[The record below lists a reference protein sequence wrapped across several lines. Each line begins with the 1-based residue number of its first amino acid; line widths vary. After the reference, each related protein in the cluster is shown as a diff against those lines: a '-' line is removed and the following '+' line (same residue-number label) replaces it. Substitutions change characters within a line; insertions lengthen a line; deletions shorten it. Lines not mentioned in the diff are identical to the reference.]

1 MTVGEFIESNP
12 NLYGSNNV
20 NLFYSSSVSASI
32 PQAPFTIKGISIQ
45 SNTADGIDIDS
56 ALKGVETFRFDFGGT
71 QLEAPVNG
79 RIKRAGYI
87 YFSLVNTVTNN
98 LPTDIDIVGNTIE
111 QNSEFVF
118 IPYVQT
124 NFNNNDY
131 NPLMNNSEGSK
142 TNVVAQVVDR
152 TTDAIVPTNF
162 DAIITNNAEPAEI
175 QNCSYSKRAVISSR
189 YLGSKTSAAGPVYSL
204 NKKEQTTF
212 VINNTVSGSAPATP
226 FKFFEGSQHSADA
239 DTTTIQQ
246 ISTSDREIIEVY
258 FDSIISGSHPNKTYP
273 AFPTVGNFLFQEVN
287 NQFQRLPGKK
297 VFSIDK
303 NQVYTTDDF
312 GQVTLVQ

>member
-1 MTVGEFIESNP
+1 MTVEEFIESNP
-12 NLYGSNNV
+12 NLYGNNNV

-32 PQAPFTIKGISIQ
+32 PQAPFTIKGISVQ
-45 SNTADGIDIDS
+45 SNSGNGIDIDS
-56 ALKGVETFRFDFGGT
+56 ALKGVETFRFDFSGT

-87 YFSLVNTVTNN
+87 YFSLLPTVTNT
-98 LPTDIDIVGNTIE
+98 LPTDVDVVGNTIE
-111 QNSEFVF
+111 RDSEFIF
-118 IPYVQT
+118 IPYIQT

-152 TTDAIVPTNF
+152 TTDAIVPTNL
-162 DAIITNNAEPAEI
+162 DAILSGNAEAAEI
-175 QNCSYSKRAVISSR
+175 QNCSYTKRAVISSR

-204 NKKEQTTF
+204 NKDNQTTF

-226 FKFFEGSQHSADA
+226 FKFFEGSQHTADA
-239 DTTTIQQ
+239 STSTVKA
-246 ISTSDREIIEVY
+246 ISTSDRDILEVY
-258 FDSIISGSHPNKTYP
+258 FDSVISGSHPNKTYP
-273 AFPTVGNFLFQEVN
+273 SFPTVGNYLFQEVN

-303 NQVYTTDDF
+303 NEVYTTDDF
-312 GQVTLVQ
+312 GQVTLVE